1 MDWAGLRSL
10 MWFCLGWIAGILT
23 CVAYFCWCLWNE
35 GNK

>member
-23 CVAYFCWCLWNE
+23 FVAYFCWGLWNE